1 MDYCFSVLMSV
12 YIKEKTEN
20 FIQCMESILN
30 QTLLPNEIVLVKDG
44 PISDQL
50 DSAIDKYKM
59 RCKFPIKIVSLKKNY
74 GLGIALAQGVLHCSY
89 GLIARMDTDD
99 ICVPWRFERQ
109 IQEFK
114 IDKHLD
120 IVGSHIKEFDGTIQN
135 IISERKVPLDNES
148 IYIYQRKRSAFNHM
162 TVMYKKETILKA
174 GNYIHAPFMEDDLMW
189 IHLLQKNAKCKN
201 IDDYFVYVRTGY
213 AMIERRGGWK
223 YFIKYKKAR
232 QKIYETGFIN
242 KSDYYS
248 TILAQ
253 FVVAMVPKQL
263 RIIIFSK
270 IIRKI

>member
-1 MDYCFSVLMSV
+1 
-12 YIKEKTEN
+12 
-20 FIQCMESILN
+20 
-30 QTLLPNEIVLVKDG
+30 
-44 PISDQL
+44 
-50 DSAIDKYKM
+50 
-59 RCKFPIKIVSLKKNY
+59 
-74 GLGIALAQGVLHCSY
+74 
-89 GLIARMDTDD
+89 
-99 ICVPWRFERQ
+99 
-109 IQEFK
+109 
-114 IDKHLD
+114 
-120 IVGSHIKEFDGTIQN
+120 
-135 IISERKVPLDNES
+135 
-148 IYIYQRKRSAFNHM
+148 
-162 TVMYKKETILKA
+162 
-174 GNYIHAPFMEDDLMW
+174 MEDDLMW

-270 IIRKI
+270 ILRKI

>member
-1 MDYCFSVLMSV
+1 MDYRFSVLMSV
-12 YIKEKTEN
+12 YIKERAEY

-30 QTLLPNEIVLVKDG
+30 QTLQPDEIVLVKDG
-44 PISDQL
+44 PITDQL
-50 DSAIDKYKM
+50 NSEINKYKM

-114 IDKHLD
+114 IDKCLD
-120 IVGSHIKEFDGTIQN
+120 IVGSHIREFDGTIEN

-148 IYIYQRKRSAFNHM
+148 IYIYQKKRSAFNHM
-162 TVMYKKETILKA
+162 TVMYKKEAILKA
-174 GNYIHAPFMEDDLMW
+174 GNYKHAPFMEDDLMW
-189 IHLLQKNAKCKN
+189 IHLFQINAKCKN
-201 IDDYFVYVRTGY
+201 VDDYFVYVRAGY
-213 AMIERRGGWK
+213 AMIERRGGWE
-223 YFIKYKKAR
+223 YFIKYKNAR
-232 QKIYETGFIN
+232 QKIYETGFI
-242 KSDYYS
+242 SRCDYYI

-253 FVVAMVPKQL
+253 FVVAMAPKQL

-270 IIRKI
+270 ILRKV